1 MYQLFFA
8 VSARNMVMALILLID
23 ICGTLLQT
31 MTWFFTTIELT
42 MVISQ
47 MMYKIFIFMFILLSY
62 YVGFAVFDY
71 VNYGVADGQGNF
83 LYAILKKISERS
95 VEGLIYKYQVY
106 TSLPPSPGLFPYS
119 SPFTPVPSSFPS

>member
-1 MYQLFFA
+1 
-8 VSARNMVMALILLID
+8 MVMALILLID

-71 VNYGVADGQGNF
+71 VNYGVADGHGNF
-83 LYAILKKISERS
+83 LYAILKKLSERS
-95 VEGLIYKYQVY
+95 VERFIYQVY
-106 TSLPPSPGLFPYS
+106 TALPLRPWSIHTWSCRCSLEESAP
-119 SPFTPVPSSFPS
+119 